1 MVCLRCSFPLPD
13 FLDYTRA
20 TQRVA
25 GVCRLVLHSLIHF
38 SRPEDLF
45 VIGKSHAH
53 AVANRVLIFALKLR
67 TSAKKDSMRSS
78 IGFTGL
84 PLANDNSKLPYFAV
98 VGWSR
103 PNGGPA

>member
-1 MVCLRCSFPLPD
+1 M
-13 FLDYTRA
+13 
-20 TQRVA
+20 A

-38 SRPEDLF
+38 LRPEDLF

-53 AVANRVLIFALKLR
+53 AVA
-67 TSAKKDSMRSS
+67 SMRSS
-78 IGFTGL
+78 TGFTGL

-98 VGWSR
+98 VGWGR